1 MLLTSLLFHNFI
13 KEKPSCVCVFVCVS
27 VCVCLCV
34 CVCLSVCL
42 CVRVCVLRKNTSF
55 ELLFRYVFFSGFVL
69 CLHANQSVPREQTVN
84 IDIDKQ
90 STYT

>member
-1 MLLTSLLFHNFI
+1 MSQDG
-13 KEKPSCVCVFVCVS
+13 SCKQ
-27 VCVCLCV
+27 LP
-34 CVCLSVCL
+34 L
-42 CVRVCVLRKNTSF
+42 CVRACVRACVCVLRKNTSF
-55 ELLFRYVFFSGFVL
+55 ELLFRFVFFSGFVL

>member
-27 VCVCLCV
+27 V

>member
-13 KEKPSCVCVFVCVS
+13 KEKPSF
-27 VCVCLCV
+27 L
-34 CVCLSVCL
+34 
-42 CVRVCVLRKNTSF
+42 CVLRKNASF
-55 ELLFRYVFFSGFVL
+55 ELLFRSVFFSGFVL

-90 STYT
+90 STYK